1 MCEEQLRN
9 SPHSLLK
16 PKYWP
21 GPLWMGEI
29 ALGPES
35 EDLSTGSATSWVILD
50 QSLPFLDPESEDL
63 STDSAT
69 SWVTLDQSLPFL
81 GPESEDLSTGSAT
94 SWVTLDQSL
103 ALSGLHRV
111 VENEQVVGW

>member
-9 SPHSLLK
+9 SPHLLLN

-35 EDLSTGSATSWVILD
+35 EDLSTGS
-50 QSLPFLDPESEDL
+50 P
-63 STDSAT
+63 T

-111 VENEQVVGW
+111 VENEHLVGWWL